1 MESVVI
7 QLFEQLLVLSQQR
20 INDWSKIDQL
30 QGLWNTYRL
39 SCLDP
44 SYDGLELFLHEFQSK
59 IDELD
64 EQLKNGE
71 QIESLSMLDKIIE
84 KLNLDI
90 DDSDEKIRLTMQNCQ
105 MDKLVRK
112 KIIRFLKQKYKSSN
126 FTIDNE
132 TSTMSTTTTIDG
144 QESETQITPNPSAP
158 PLTTTIEIVESNPI
172 VQMDSPPPSPLAITD
187 HPT

>member
-1 MESVVI
+1 MDSNFNEI
-7 QLFEQLLVLSQQR
+7 YF
-20 INDWSKIDQL
+20 ISK
-30 QGLWNTYRL
+30 
-39 SCLDP
+39 CKKK
-44 SYDGLELFLHEFQSK
+44 H
-59 IDELD
+59 
-64 EQLKNGE
+64 
-71 QIESLSMLDKIIE
+71 LDKIIE

-172 VQMDSPPPSPLAITD
+172 VQVDSPPLSPLAITD
-187 HPT
+187 PQPDNSYRPNRNGRSCIKRQRFYQGKHQYRCKYCNRPFRSNRKRLDHYQSKHQHLI